1 MQKRPLTLISL
12 LIIAVAI
19 PFFLSA
25 GCTGM
30 ESENGISPP
39 GDGTLPLTRP
49 GASPPITRPQQA
61 PDGTVA
67 ALPSPVVTIS
77 EDLYEDMEEI
87 QETLY
92 ALSEEWDLVGLSC
105 SGTACIGS
113 FVSAN
118 GDELVIE
125 ATIYQ
130 SVESAHAAF
139 EAEKEEGSG
148 YRQMAVDAGDEA
160 YAWQYRTTAQLGFRK
175 SNLVVIMDYKAEGG
189 LASMEEIRSIASVAA
204 GGL

>member
-12 LIIAVAI
+12 LVIAVAVL
-19 PFFLSA
+19 FLLSA

-30 ESENGISPP
+30 ESGNGISPP

-49 GASPPITRPQQA
+49 DASPPVTRPQA
-61 PDGTVA
+61 PDGAVPA
-67 ALPSPVVTIS
+67 VPSPVVTVS
-77 EDLYEDMEEI
+77 GELYEDMEEI
-87 QETLY
+87 QDTLY
-92 ALSEEWDLVGLSC
+92 ALSEEWDLTGLSC
-105 SGTACIGS
+105 SGTACTGS
-113 FVSAN
+113 FVSVN

-139 EAEKEEGSG
+139 EADKEEGSG
-148 YRQMAVDAGDEA
+148 YRQIAVDAGDEA

-175 SNLVVIMDYKAEGG
+175 SNLVVIMDYRVAGG
-189 LASMEEIRSIASVAA
+189 LASMDDIRSIASVAA
-204 GGL
+204 GSL